1 MQKQR
6 GWTRQHET
14 HNSRRTQSPEELVF
28 QLDQSDFWAIRLDC
42 TLLFTCFT
50 RWLSSRTAAACLESA
65 AYVSETVTGAAGPGF
80 TPAVRVEDPPGRGT
94 FLNLYIIFPQE
105 KKADFT
111 SAARVTLSE
120 DFWFLICDSFRNS
133 IYTTEVIGE
142 EESSCGG
149 SESQQNV
156 VAFQIIPH
164 GVPPCDIPEMYLFI
178 NLNLK

>member
-105 KKADFT
+105 KKSRLYIRCTCDT
-111 SAARVTLSE
+111 QWRL
-120 DFWFLICDSFRNS
+120 LISDLWLILKLDLHNRSDRRGRIILWWIRITAKCCSFSNYSTRSSSLWHSRN
-133 IYTTEVIGE
+133 V
-142 EESSCGG
+142 
-149 SESQQNV
+149 
-156 VAFQIIPH
+156 
-164 GVPPCDIPEMYLFI
+164 FI
-178 NLNLK
+178 S